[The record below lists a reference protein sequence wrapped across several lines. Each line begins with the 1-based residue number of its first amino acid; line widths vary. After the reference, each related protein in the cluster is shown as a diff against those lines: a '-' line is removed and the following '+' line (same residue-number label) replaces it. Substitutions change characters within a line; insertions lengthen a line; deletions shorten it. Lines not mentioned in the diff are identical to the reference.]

1 MRSALTAIV
10 VSAAL
15 ALGGCSLGAGSML
28 GLGHGI
34 GPVVHD
40 PYMAL
45 AAADDLY
52 EIEAANVAL
61 DKAQRPEVRGFAA
74 MVREEHTRTAAQM
87 TRLAEHIGLA
97 PPNPVLSAE
106 QARMIATLQ
115 AASPASFDAVYLSQ
129 QIDAHTSAY
138 WLHRR
143 YALDGDE
150 KKLRTIAANAS
161 FWAHDRLDRAK
172 RLD

>member
-1 MRSALTAIV
+1 MRYALFAV
-10 VSAAL
+10 VAAGL
-15 ALGGCSLGAGSML
+15 ALGGCSSGVGSVI
-28 GLGHGI
+28 GLGPHAT
-34 GPVVHD
+34 PVLHD

-61 DKAQRPEVRGFAA
+61 DKAQRPEVRAFAA

-87 TRLAEHIGLA
+87 TRLAEHIGLT
-97 PPNPVLSAE
+97 PPTPVLSA
-106 QARMIATLQ
+106 QQSRMIAALQ
-115 AASPASFDAVYLSQ
+115 GASASGFDALYLSQ
-129 QIDAHTSAY
+129 QVDAHASAY

-143 YALDGDE
+143 YALIGDE

-161 FWAHDRLDRAK
+161 FWAHDHLDRAK